1 MMITNSGISAENAR
15 FLDEAIS
22 QGLFPSRETAIDRGL
37 QLLRERHQAIE
48 KIKSEA
54 VVLPDM
60 PGVLERGEGGYIK
73 FRGSRIALYLVLD
86 RYFAGASADEIHE
99 SFPSVPRAALDE
111 VLSYAS
117 SHRDQARIHL
127 DQQTAIGNLYCDL
140 SKRGPSIEVLRQ
152 RFQALRGTT
161 GA

>member
-1 MMITNSGISAENAR
+1 MITDTGISAENSR
-15 FLDEAIS
+15 FLEDAVS

-37 QLLRERHQAIE
+37 QLLRERHEAIE
-48 KIKSEA
+48 RIKSEA
-54 VVLPDM
+54 IVLPDM
-60 PGVLERGEGGYIK
+60 PAVLERRDDGYIK
-73 FRGSRIALYLVLD
+73 FRGTRIALYLVLD

-99 SFPSVPRAALDE
+99 SFPSVPRPALDE
-111 VLSYAS
+111 ALSYTAS
-117 SHRDQARIHL
+117 HADVARVHL

-152 RFQALRGTT
+152 RFQALHGTA

>member
-1 MMITNSGISAENAR
+1 MISDAGISADNAR
-15 FLDEAIS
+15 FLEEAIA

-60 PGVLERGEGGYIK
+60 PAVLDRRADGYIK
-73 FRGSRIALYLVLD
+73 FRGTRIALYLVLD
-86 RYFAGASADEIHE
+86 RYYSGASADEIHE
-99 SFPSVPRAALDE
+99 AFPTVPRAALDE
-111 VLSYAS
+111 VLSYVAN
-117 SHRDQARIHL
+117 HRDAARVHL

-140 SKRGPSIEVLRQ
+140 SKRGPSVEVLRQ